1 MLSHFV
7 SVTKTT
13 QITEVQVLICGSNV
27 FILFLVEEEKMRLL
41 HLINTFFEE
50 ARQVN
55 SFTFLTFFFCRN
67 GHFPQQDETGP
78 KWTEHQ
84 LVAARPN
91 ME

>member
-1 MLSHFV
+1 MLCHFV

-13 QITEVQVLICGSNV
+13 QITEVQVLIYGSNV

-55 SFTFLTFFFCRN
+55 SFTFLTFFSVEMAIFRSKMRRARN
-67 GHFPQQDETGP
+67 GQ
-78 KWTEHQ
+78 
-84 LVAARPN
+84 N
-91 ME
+91 IS